1 MVRLDN
7 YNNKVEPD
15 NFSKAVLVNFHKVVQ
30 VSFHNKVVPVNFNKV
45 GQVNSPDKVV
55 NFQDKHQI
63 IKDLPMLV
71 VLETRLVA
79 LEAFLAGV
87 EITELE

>member
-1 MVRLDN
+1 L
-7 YNNKVEPD
+7 
-15 NFSKAVLVNFHKVVQ
+15 
-30 VSFHNKVVPVNFNKV
+30 
-45 GQVNSPDKVV
+45 VNSPDKVV
-55 NFQDKHQI
+55 NFQDNHQI